1 MTTLQLNAEMLR
13 LMSIVAEDENMLK
26 RAVKYLK
33 TLVGKREDPTLM
45 SREEFF
51 EKIDR
56 GLQQARE
63 GKVTRMLPGETMDD
77 LLRRKGYAV

>member
-33 TLVGKREDPTLM
+33 TLVSKREDPTLM

>member
-1 MTTLQLNAEMLR
+1 MLR

-33 TLVGKREDPTLM
+33 TLVSKREDPTLM